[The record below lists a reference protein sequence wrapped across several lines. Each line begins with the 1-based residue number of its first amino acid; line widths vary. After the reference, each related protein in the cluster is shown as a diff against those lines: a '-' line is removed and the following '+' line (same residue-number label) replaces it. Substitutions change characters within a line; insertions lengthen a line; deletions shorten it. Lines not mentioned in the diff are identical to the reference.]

1 MPNGLGDRNLYLDC
15 RVGEPN
21 PYEGTL
27 ARKIAKKPVI
37 ERKTSIREAA
47 RCGCKRHSGIG
58 KRGKMP
64 RLRVEHA
71 AHCAP
76 LERGNFGVSHSIHMS
91 IRWIEEFDAD
101 TSWMLLVDRII
112 PPRDNGVLSSN
123 TRRMAS
129 GARCPAYGAVEH
141 P

>member
-1 MPNGLGDRNLYLDC
+1 MQRAYTISKSECYNQSEALNELSNYKRPMNRATTNYQ
-15 RVGEPN
+15 V
-21 PYEGTL
+21 TL
-27 ARKIAKKPVI
+27 ARKIVKKPVI

-91 IRWIEEFDAD
+91 IRWIEE
-101 TSWMLLVDRII
+101 MLSD
-112 PPRDNGVLSSN
+112 
-123 TRRMAS
+123 
-129 GARCPAYGAVEH
+129 
-141 P
+141 